1 MQGPGVPELR
11 RHLQQPRQPAVR
23 VSQHA
28 LQEVHGPGIRRQA
41 RREPAARR
49 HVLHPGHGLRVRA
62 ALAPRNQV
70 SRATFPIPR
79 VTCADVSS
87 AAMEANPPSNLTESD
102 RSTHFV
108 MQWGQF
114 VDHDILSTA
123 GNFFDCCHPDIK

>member
-23 VSQHA
+23 VCQHA
-28 LQEVHGPGIRRQA
+28 LQEVHGPGIRRQT

-49 HVLHPGHGLRVRA
+49 HVLHPGHGIRVRA
-62 ALAPRNQV
+62 ALAPRHQV
-70 SRATFPIPR
+70 SRATCPVPR
-79 VTCADVSS
+79 VTCADVPS